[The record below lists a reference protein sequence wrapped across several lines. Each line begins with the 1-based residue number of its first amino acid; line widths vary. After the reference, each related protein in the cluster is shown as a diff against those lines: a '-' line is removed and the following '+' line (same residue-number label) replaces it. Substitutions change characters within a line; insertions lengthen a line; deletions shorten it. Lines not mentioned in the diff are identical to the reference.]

1 MAMSTG
7 TAGMHY
13 TLWDPL
19 VVKAVYLL
27 SPNLIL
33 KEGRAVL
40 LWLGL

>member
-1 MAMSTG
+1 MSTG

-33 KEGRAVL
+33 KERRAVL